1 VLDVGILG
9 LAPGDVRRVRV
20 PVAIE
25 PLRFGGEAYDV
36 EPDPA
41 GAHVEL
47 QATAGGL
54 YLKLRLAATVVGP
67 CYRCLEP
74 ARTRVTVNASEY
86 HEHGAD
92 PLSDELTCEYLS
104 GDELDVDAWARDA
117 LVLALPGKI
126 LCRPDCAGLCPRC
139 GVRLEPDGEHDC
151 GPAEP
156 DSRWDALRQLLE

>member
-1 VLDVGILG
+1 M
-9 LAPGDVRRVRV
+9 
-20 PVAIE
+20 
-25 PLRFGGEAYDV
+25 
-36 EPDPA
+36 
-41 GAHVEL
+41 
-47 QATAGGL
+47 
-54 YLKLRLAATVVGP
+54 VGP

-126 LCRPDCAGLCPRC
+126 LLPARLRRPVPALRRALRARRRA
-139 GVRLEPDGEHDC
+139 RLRPGR
-151 GPAEP
+151 AR
-156 DSRWDALRQLLE
+156 SRWDALRQLLE